1 MKKLLLL
8 TVFFAALVAGTT
20 AQDRPNP
27 RPAAVV
33 PKDGAAVENTSAPKP
48 GSKKPPGKAEEK
60 SEAFFHGEKIPHV
73 EIKLLPV
80 PGITNLVGQLQK
92 EPRKYVKAS
101 LTIDGTVHPEVGIRL
116 RGGAGSFRQI
126 TDKAGFTID
135 MNKFDGK
142 EKFHGMDKWHVA
154 NSVQDGSYLSE
165 LLCGE
170 LFRAAGVPAA
180 RIHHATVSFN
190 GQLRGFYYLK
200 EGYSGLF
207 IKRHFQN
214 TDGNFYDGG
223 FLRDI
228 DQPLD
233 IINTRTDVKDRADL
247 KVLIAAA
254 REPDLQKRYERLEKL
269 LDMDQFI
276 SGFVVQT
283 IIGDWDGY
291 AFNRNNYRVYHD
303 PKLDK
308 ISFIPSGLDQEF
320 RNPVTGSVYPP
331 TAPSPWAGKVQP
343 QGLIAQ
349 AIFSTPQ
356 GKVKFLHRLEE
367 INRTLMEP
375 AIWLKRIDELQA
387 RVQPALAK
395 VDAGAGKNYPHQL
408 WRIRQFFTVRQQSI
422 QRQLNAVW
430 EEMGR
435 S

>member
-1 MKKLLLL
+1 MKKTFSPKGWPVVLLLM
-8 TVFFAALVAGTT
+8 AAAFP
-20 AQDRPNP
+20 AHPAPARP
-27 RPAAVV
+27 
-33 PKDGAAVENTSAPKP
+33 APKP
-48 GSKKPPGKAEEK
+48 ETKKAPGKSVEE
-60 SEAFFHGEKIPHV
+60 SAAFFKDEKIPHV

-80 PGITNLVGQLQK
+80 PGITNLIEQLQK

-101 LTIDGTVHPEVGIRL
+101 LTIDGTNYPAVGIRL
-116 RGGAGSFRQI
+116 RGGAGSFRAI

-135 MNKFDGK
+135 MDKFGGQ
-142 EKFHGMDKWHVA
+142 EKFHGMDKWHLA

-170 LFRAAGVPAA
+170 LFEAAGVPAA

-207 IKRHFQN
+207 IKRHFKN

-223 FLRDI
+223 FVRDI

-233 IINTRTDVKDRADL
+233 IIKTKTDVKDRADL
-247 KVLIAAA
+247 KALVAAA
-254 REPDLQKRYERLEKL
+254 REPDLKKRFERLEKL
-269 LDMDQFI
+269 LDMDVFI

-308 ISFIPSGLDQEF
+308 ITFIPSGLDQEF
-320 RNPVTGSVYPP
+320 RNPVTGQVYPP

-349 AIFSTPQ
+349 AVFSTPE
-356 GKVKFLHRLEE
+356 GRVRFLHRLEE
-367 INRTLMEP
+367 INRTLMDP
-375 AIWLKRIDELQA
+375 AKWSQRIDELQA
-387 RVQPALAK
+387 RVQPALTK
-395 VDAGAGKNYPHQL
+395 LDAAAVKNYPHQL
-408 WRIRQFFTVRQQSI
+408 WRIRQFFSSRQKSI
-422 QRQLNAVW
+422 DRQLNAVW